1 MLLAPSP
8 IETTILLPQGRSF
21 LLFAQKKQN
30 QRKRHP
36 IARMYLLSGVR
47 ELAMLKQRAH

>member
-1 MLLAPSP
+1 LTLTF
-8 IETTILLPQGRSF
+8 ELTVLLPQGRSF

-36 IARMYLLSGVR
+36 IARIFLLPGVR